1 MTNAWKQDV
10 LDGQTALDAAE
21 GAFRKLAIP
30 GTMALLANALGFLVI
45 MLIDIPIVRE
55 LGITAC
61 LGVAMMIMTN
71 KMFMPIILSH
81 LHLERAALGRSA
93 EAGQRHWLWWRLS
106 ALSEPGPAP
115 GHAEHPDHA
124 GDPRRCH
131 LAIPSAADR

>member
-1 MTNAWKQDV
+1 
-10 LDGQTALDAAE
+10 
-21 GAFRKLAIP
+21 
-30 GTMALLANALGFLVI
+30 MALLANALGFLVI

-93 EAGQRHWLWWRLS
+93 EAGQRHALWWRLS
-106 ALSEPGPAP
+106 ALSA
-115 GHAEHPDHA
+115 
-124 GDPRRCH
+124 RCR
-131 LAIPSAADR
+131 PC